1 MAEMAET
8 ILALYKIIPEYVLG
22 SLPVIAIMGD
32 SPYRVLDALLMDS
45 FTPSTLEYT
54 NNEEETNDKEITKGT
69 DRHPKYRP
77 FGFHAMKLNIEKNKI
92 IKEYVVLC
100 TAKAS
105 VLERL
110 SSLVSAYYIMIGLT
124 ARFSMVQGKIVCE
137 VKDPS
142 DVFDKIQIIVDNDP
156 KDKLKFHKCVT
167 ITIINSLSLDDSTY
181 RLLYTP

>member
-45 FTPSTLEYT
+45 FTPSTLE
-54 NNEEETNDKEITKGT
+54 IIPAIW
-69 DRHPKYRP
+69 RR
-77 FGFHAMKLNIEKNKI
+77 GFYGILI
-92 IKEYVVLC
+92 
-100 TAKAS
+100 
-105 VLERL
+105 
-110 SSLVSAYYIMIGLT
+110 
-124 ARFSMVQGKIVCE
+124 

-181 RLLYTP
+181 RLLYTPGESDLIMSGKGWLHVWFFTCSFIVAYLLLFLGIFTGYNTLGLIYSGMLVICRA